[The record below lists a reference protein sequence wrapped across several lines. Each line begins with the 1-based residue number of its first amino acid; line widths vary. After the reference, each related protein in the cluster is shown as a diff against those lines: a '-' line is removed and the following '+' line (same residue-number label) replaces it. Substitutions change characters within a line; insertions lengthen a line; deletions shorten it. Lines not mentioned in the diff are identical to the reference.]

1 MDIEAGICRYEGS
14 IFRVPSPFL
23 CAFLLYLTEGHSS
36 MGSQVSPSLAVIIF
50 SIFFPCWI
58 RRLRKCRVHAR
69 NECCPACT
77 FLRDMFFFG
86 CVLQKELCPDSTRS
100 RRAYSKRR

>member
-86 CVLQKELCPDSTRS
+86 VRPAK
-100 RRAYSKRR
+100 RADRKSVV